1 MFGPY
6 WNIIRIIIDTYIT
19 IDKRERARE
28 TETETT
34 RQPKELST
42 ALASQ
47 AQGWGWGVICSY
59 TYMLVGLLLIHLS
72 ELIYT
77 ILNSI
82 LSAKFNLSVLF
93 IIIMNVLDL
102 FISDV
107 VLVQLACMLFKCIGI
122 NILRTIQWTECN
134 KLLTMLLSALT
145 FKAQS
150 LRIAI
155 SCYWKNPTSVLLF
168 GLSSF
173 PKLSFL
179 CIIAG
184 WLSGWNTW
192 GVASNYS

>member
-1 MFGPY
+1 V
-6 WNIIRIIIDTYIT
+6 
-19 IDKRERARE
+19 
-28 TETETT
+28 
-34 RQPKELST
+34 
-42 ALASQ
+42 LASQ

-72 ELIYT
+72 ELIYA

-102 FISDV
+102 FISEV

-122 NILRTIQWTECN
+122 NILWTIQWAECN
-134 KLLTMLLSALT
+134 TLLTMLLSALT

-150 LRIAI
+150 LRIVI

-179 CIIAG
+179 CIIAA